1 MTRGHSRVSRE
12 STLSHDRSSG
22 VHSMT
27 RSHSDTSSLDTM
39 RSWRNQKQVMM
50 KNAEQRRS
58 LMKDDNDSSGDEDER
73 LSGGSRTNSL
83 SRMGVAEG
91 VTGPNTLL
99 RRAGSTGSLHRRSRT
114 ARTERYLHRK
124 SRDEESIVPTPGHDD
139 THMSS
144 SSPYVH
150 ISAHRSLSADH
161 TH

>member
-1 MTRGHSRVSRE
+1 
-12 STLSHDRSSG
+12 
-22 VHSMT
+22 
-27 RSHSDTSSLDTM
+27 
-39 RSWRNQKQVMM
+39 M

-58 LMKDDNDSSGDEDER
+58 LMKDENDSSGDEDER

-83 SRMGVAEG
+83 FLMGVAEG
-91 VTGPNTLL
+91 VAGPDTLL

-144 SSPYVH
+144 ASPYVH
-150 ISAHRSLSADH
+150 TSAHRSLSADH
-161 TH
+161 THNNKVISATPPAPPGDLVGGRHLPHHHVVQHLVTDTRSPRCWSSKSW